1 MQEETT
7 EGIQQGDVLQRIQ
20 RVSFIA
26 GAIGRVDGA
35 SYSGVSQAHSGV
47 IEQPRPSSA

>member
-35 SYSGVSQAHSGV
+35 GYSGVSQAHSGV
-47 IEQPRPSSA
+47 IEPPRQGSA